1 MEDAPELFVTP
12 ESEQS
17 EAVAVSGNVQA
28 LLDLMARNPLHR
40 EIYLQIIEF
49 CEVRRLLGD
58 VEAMVADCSG
68 FSLTAQTPFRLIA
81 NVVDNGGI
89 HWYEVDAQGDE
100 ITEERRANLTDD
112 EADDLVEGL
121 PSKLPMRDVRSWS
134 AWLPNVVCVTCST
147 RRPAALAPIWTLSIS
162 AVSPKRSRP
171 SRRSSTKPTP
181 GLLSARRASRCSR
194 AISWTCWNA
203 PAAWYGIRDGR
214 RQGRG
219 VRLRS
224 NCGPRWPFRTW

>member
-17 EAVAVSGNVQA
+17 EAVAVSGKCPGTVDPYGAQ
-28 LLDLMARNPLHR
+28 LPHR
-40 EIYLQIIEF
+40 EIYLQIIDSGEA
-49 CEVRRLLGD
+49 RRLW
-58 VEAMVADCSG
+58 EMSKPWWP
-68 FSLTAQTPFRLIA
+68 TARGSHLRRRRPFRLIA

-112 EADDLVEGL
+112 EADDLVEGFAL
-121 PSKLPMRDVRSWS
+121 EALMRDVRSWS

-162 AVSPKRSRP
+162 RGEPPNV
-171 SRRSSTKPTP
+171 
-181 GLLSARRASRCSR
+181 
-194 AISWTCWNA
+194 
-203 PAAWYGIRDGR
+203 
-214 RQGRG
+214 QGHRG
-219 VRLRS
+219 VRPTKTDAGALIGASGQPLQPKLFRGHAGTLRRP
-224 NCGPRWPFRTW
+224 GMG